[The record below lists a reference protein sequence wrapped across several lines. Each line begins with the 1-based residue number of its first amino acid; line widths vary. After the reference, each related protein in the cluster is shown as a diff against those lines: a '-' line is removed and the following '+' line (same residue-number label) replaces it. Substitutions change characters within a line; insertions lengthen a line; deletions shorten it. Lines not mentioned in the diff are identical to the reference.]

1 MERSINCWYQEHSCL
16 DAELKLKLNL
26 EAAAKGRS
34 QKVIW
39 YKKTNQSVLCLH
51 ISILTNITISPFTI
65 FSPGTSTPSP
75 THSQHFHHGYQYPYP
90 PNDYQLQN
98 IPPYL
103 PTPPQKQHLTH
114 RYHWSLPTAI
124 FPFALPSFTT
134 PLNPMNKGKL
144 NVYIHVGCRYEKTEF
159 ILFKKVGM
167 VPVCVPWIEK
177 WKVLCKI

>member
-75 THSQHFHHGYQYPYP
+75 TQHTILNTFIMDISTLIHPMIINFKIFHHIYQHHLKNNISLIDIIDLYQQLSFRLLYLLSRCLWIQWIRGNSTYMSVWKNRIYPI
-90 PNDYQLQN
+90 QES
-98 IPPYL
+98 
-103 PTPPQKQHLTH
+103 
-114 RYHWSLPTAI
+114 RYGSR
-124 FPFALPSFTT
+124 
-134 PLNPMNKGKL
+134 
-144 NVYIHVGCRYEKTEF
+144 VC
-159 ILFKKVGM
+159 
-167 VPVCVPWIEK
+167 PVN
-177 WKVLCKI
+177 